1 LLRKNLVEYN
11 GGIIISFSSIVNTHR
26 EKIIEKKMGGEVGT
40 TGDVEWV
47 YVMDV
52 SNLNSTICIS
62 LYTKNES
69 DFRRSASLSIFH
81 DMFY

>member
-1 LLRKNLVEYN
+1 LVEYN

-52 SNLNSTICIS
+52 SNLNSTICI
-62 LYTKNES
+62 
-69 DFRRSASLSIFH
+69 
-81 DMFY
+81 